1 MKAAILFAITAT
13 AIAQQPAPTV
23 ARLYDGPLS
32 NVEHEVVS
40 LAEAM
45 PADKY
50 NFAPKDGAFESVRTF
65 AAQARH
71 IATVNYMCAAAVLH
85 EKTPIDPGKAEEGPA
100 SNSTKEQI
108 VKYLKDSFAYAH
120 KAAQSM
126 TAANQ
131 LEMVPSPFGGGQMAR
146 GDAASVL
153 VWHSFDHYGQMVVYA
168 RMNRVVPPASQ
179 PAPPPPPKKK

>member
-1 MKAAILFAITAT
+1 MKAAILFVFTAA
-13 AIAQQPAPTV
+13 AIAQQPTPTV

-32 NVEHEVVS
+32 NVEREVVS

-50 NFAPKDGAFESVRTF
+50 NFAPKEGAFESVRNF
-65 AAQARH
+65 GQQARH
-71 IATVNYMCAAAVLH
+71 IATVNYLCASAVLQ
-85 EKTPIDPGKAEEGPA
+85 EKTPIDPGKTEEGPE
-100 SNSTKEQI
+100 SNRTKEQI

-120 KAAQSM
+120 KASQSI

-131 LEMVPSPFGGGQMAR
+131 LDMVASPFGSGQMVR
-146 GDAASVL
+146 GDAASLL

-179 PAPPPPPKKK
+179 PAPPPPAKKN